1 MVSHGKNIVG
11 CVYRPPNQNTAMFIE
26 KFNNIL
32 SLISKDNKHCYV
44 MGDLNLDLRQTF
56 LATRRKCKSFT

>member
-1 MVSHGKNIVG
+1 
-11 CVYRPPNQNTAMFIE
+11 MFID

-56 LATRRKCKSFT
+56 LATRQKCKSFYLNDH